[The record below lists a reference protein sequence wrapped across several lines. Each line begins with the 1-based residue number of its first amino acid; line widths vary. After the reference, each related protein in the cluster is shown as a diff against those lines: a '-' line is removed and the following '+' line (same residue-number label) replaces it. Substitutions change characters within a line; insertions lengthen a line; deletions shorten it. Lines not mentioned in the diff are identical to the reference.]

1 MRRALI
7 AAVLAAV
14 LLSGC
19 AVGQKKTLR
28 QHDPAGYYY
37 NFLCFAECF
46 VVRVWVI
53 GGADLASTQRL
64 AAHASE
70 RRRHFVK
77 ESAGADY
84 HWRYEELRNVLWTWL
99 DKQRREGRLNTAQFA
114 HFSAMLVAHK

>member
-1 MRRALI
+1 MKRALI

-64 AAHASE
+64 VAYASE
-70 RRRHFVK
+70 RRQHFVK
-77 ESAGADY
+77 ESEKQDY
-84 HWRYEELRNVLWTWL
+84 HWRYEQLRDVLWVWL
-99 DKQRREGRLNTAQFA
+99 DKQRDAGRLDTIKFV
-114 HFSAMLVAHK
+114 HFSAMLAAWR